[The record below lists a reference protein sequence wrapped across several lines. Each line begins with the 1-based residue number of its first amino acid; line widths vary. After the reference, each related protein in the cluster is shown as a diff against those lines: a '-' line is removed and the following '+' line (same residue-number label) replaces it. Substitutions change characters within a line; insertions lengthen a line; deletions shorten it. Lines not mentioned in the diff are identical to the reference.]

1 MYIDDAS
8 VALADV
14 MKLLSG
20 IEDFLMAMPDNLES
34 EEMLQ
39 FAADLHSVKKYAGFL
54 FDECQ
59 YVVTGRVGLLA
70 SPVVL
75 SGSTVEIK
83 TASNRKAWDHQ
94 GLMRD
99 VSRRIVD
106 KSIDLNTGELT
117 KSPLEMIQEV
127 INYMGVSYWKVSK
140 LKELSID
147 ADEYCEVSEGK
158 KSIVV
163 WRNQ

>member
-1 MYIDDAS
+1 
-8 VALADV
+8 
-14 MKLLSG
+14 
-20 IEDFLMAMPDNLES
+20 
-34 EEMLQ
+34 MLQ
-39 FAADLHSVKKYAGFL
+39 FAADLHGVKKYASYL

-59 YVVTGRVGLLA
+59 YVVTNRVGFLA
-70 SPVVL
+70 SPVVV
-75 SGSTVEIK
+75 SGATVEIK
-83 TASNRKAWDHQ
+83 TGASRKAWDHS

-106 KSIDLNTGELT
+106 KSVDLNTGELT
-117 KSPLEMIQEV
+117 KSPLEMIQDV

-163 WRNQ
+163 RRSE